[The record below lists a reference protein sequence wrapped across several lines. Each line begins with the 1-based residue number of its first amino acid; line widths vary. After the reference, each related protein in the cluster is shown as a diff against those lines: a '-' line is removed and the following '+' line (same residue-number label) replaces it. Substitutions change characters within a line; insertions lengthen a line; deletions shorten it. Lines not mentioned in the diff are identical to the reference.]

1 MSATNVYAIVFL
13 LSWVAAAI
21 ADATFVTS
29 EQSQLVVD
37 AAHIVVLSIILFV
50 WAWTDADRRGAKL
63 STAQGIC
70 MVLFGIP
77 AVPFYLWRARPAEK
91 RWRWIVKGLTIFV
104 LMVVVAVL
112 GTAIPVHAD
121 I

>member
-1 MSATNVYAIVFL
+1 MSATNLYAIIFL

-21 ADATFVTS
+21 ADATLVTS
-29 EQSQLVVD
+29 GQSQMVVD
-37 AAHIVVLSIILFV
+37 ATHIVVLSIILFV
-50 WAWTDADRRGAKL
+50 WAWTDASRHGARL
-63 STAQGIC
+63 SKAQGVC

-77 AVPFYLWRARPAEK
+77 AVPFYLWRARPVEK
-91 RWRWIVKGLTIFV
+91 RWRWIVKGLIVFG
-104 LMVVVAVL
+104 LMVTIAVL